1 MENVITAFY
10 SDSNLYHF
18 SFTSKILKLNGYD
31 LLRSFSFL
39 HPTQFYE
46 SSFLIHRLLTM
57 TLVYSLIIVLS
68 FNSHINICLIEL
80 LLRVDKQTSHC
91 NLPEFWKIRFTFLLY
106 CSLTKVLWILLQ
118 CIFLFLSC
126 DNYFELTIIYDACS
140 SSSLNLV
147 LLKFIESKI
156 STIWI

>member
-1 MENVITAFY
+1 MENIITAFY
-10 SDSNLYHF
+10 SHTNLYHF

-57 TLVYSLIIVLS
+57 TLAYSLIIVLS

-106 CSLTKVLWILLQ
+106 CSLTKVLWI
-118 CIFLFLSC
+118 FFSV
-126 DNYFELTIIYDACS
+126 YFYFYLAIIILTSQYFVTLRS

>member
-18 SFTSKILKLNGYD
+18 SFTSKILKLNGYG

-57 TLVYSLIIVLS
+57 TLVYSPIIVLS

-126 DNYFELTIIYDACS
+126 HNYFELTIIYDASFKFVAKFGS
-140 SSSLNLV
+140 SKV
-147 LLKFIESKI
+147 HRI
-156 STIWI
+156 